1 MLNTASLKEMQ
12 AKTTITPIRMA
23 TVKKERKRQRQR

>member
-1 MLNTASLKEMQ
+1 MLNTTSLKEMQ

-23 TVKKERKRQRQR
+23 IVKKEKERQR